1 MVRKRSG
8 DRALWR
14 WEGRSLINKTGL
26 AMDLEGGSQQPGA
39 RVLGWDHHG
48 QINQQWRMEGKYLR
62 CEGNSLVLDIPGSDM
77 NTGAR
82 VKAWSKNNPS
92 SSNQMWNLEPGRK
105 ALSLKLIL
113 TLPTDTDSCKY
124 LMVI

>member
-92 SSNQMWNLEPGRK
+92 SSNQMWNLEPAVNDGCD
-105 ALSLKLIL
+105 IN
-113 TLPTDTDSCKY
+113 
-124 LMVI
+124 